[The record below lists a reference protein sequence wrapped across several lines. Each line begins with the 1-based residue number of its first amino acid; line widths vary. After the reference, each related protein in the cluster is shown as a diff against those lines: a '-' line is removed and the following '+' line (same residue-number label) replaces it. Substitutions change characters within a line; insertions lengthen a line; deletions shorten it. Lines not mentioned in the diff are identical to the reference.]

1 MKFGRFTMEILQ
13 EIKDRLEISTHE
25 HYGDFTYQ
33 ADVIEHIEEIN
44 KIISELSTLNAP
56 KSLALFKEVKALLLE
71 IDEYTFESLDV
82 INSAL
87 NELKLL
93 NGINIQTLNVTKFI
107 VLASIGINANDE
119 YSSSV
124 NDIFCGVVFA
134 TNKDEAI
141 KIAKEK
147 FDYDFL
153 SNKCRWCER
162 YDIDYEVKEINE
174 I

>member
-107 VLASIGINANDE
+107 VLASVVINASDE
-119 YSSSV
+119 YSSI

-134 TNKDEAI
+134 TNKDEAL

-147 FDYDFL
+147 FDYNFL
-153 SNKCRWCER
+153 QNKCSMCER